1 MFVRTQKP
9 WTFLF
14 FCAFSQA
21 ICCSKLWKI
30 LSVLM
35 VGGLKFQQKKSENR
49 IDFNSFSSMAN
60 TFSFILFAPDKRNK
74 SHSTRTGTKN
84 KSLEQQ
90 FNVSIFFFFSSMF
103 LVGVVFFFAAHVFSF
118 VFGRCA
124 FCCRHCLDEYCDRLL
139 VSVPSYREYWF
150 CCNGFRRFFSLH
162 SNDVLHERRMDDRA
176 TWIRQIVKHLSSISL
191 TQLFSCTALD

>member
-1 MFVRTQKP
+1 
-9 WTFLF
+9 
-14 FCAFSQA
+14 
-21 ICCSKLWKI
+21 
-30 LSVLM
+30 M

-84 KSLEQQ
+84 KSSEQQ
-90 FNVSIFFFFSSMF
+90 FNVSIFFFFSIHVLGWSC
-103 LVGVVFFFAAHVFSF
+103 FFSAHVLSF

-139 VSVPSYREYWF
+139 VSVPSHGVEKKNQTSIDF
-150 CCNGFRRFFSLH
+150 VVTASGAFFSRYIQMTCFT
-162 SNDVLHERRMDDRA
+162 RRE
-176 TWIRQIVKHLSSISL
+176 
-191 TQLFSCTALD
+191 